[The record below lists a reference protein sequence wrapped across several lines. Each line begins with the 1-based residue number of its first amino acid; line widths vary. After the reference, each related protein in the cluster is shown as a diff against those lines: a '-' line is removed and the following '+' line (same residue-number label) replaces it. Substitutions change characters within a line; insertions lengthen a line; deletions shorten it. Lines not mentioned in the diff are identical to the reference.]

1 MTGPA
6 PRPLVLGVYRLLL
19 RAYPR
24 RFRSRHGE
32 AMVDV
37 FLAKH
42 EAVTRGAGLAR
53 RAGFWME
60 TLVDVARNAG
70 AERAASRRPVVD
82 APRRRP
88 SPLAALALDVGF
100 AVRRL
105 AREPGFSLVAIV
117 TLALGI
123 GANTAV
129 FSSVNGVLLRPLGF
143 ERPDQLV
150 QVWQS
155 DLSRGVLR
163 NPVPPGL
170 VLDWQARARGFEDL
184 AACLYTTANLTGG
197 RDPERI
203 PVAYVSAGFFTTL
216 GVLPVVGRGFV
227 AGDTRAGAARVAIV
241 SHAFWQRRMAGGE
254 NALGSAIHFSG
265 EPYTVIGIMPDGFEH
280 LSWRGAD
287 VWLPLALDEADR
299 SSGGLRV
306 VGRLRDGVA
315 LSAARAD
322 LAALQAE
329 LAGAATDR
337 DNIQPDVFLVPLQE
351 DIVRGTTEALVLVQ
365 VAALFVLLIMC
376 ANLASVLL
384 ARGSAREK
392 ELAIRAAMGA
402 GRRRLARQLLTES
415 AVLAVAGGVPGLL
428 VAWLGVRA
436 LVAALPPDMPRLDA
450 IGIDWHVLAAALGL
464 SVVTGL
470 LFGVVPA
477 LRAARGDLEETLRAG
492 GRGAV
497 AARPRALGVFVVTE
511 VALALV
517 LLAGAG
523 LMTRTFAA
531 LSRVDPG
538 FDMRGALAVEV
549 SLPLSRYEAREAQ
562 ARFFA
567 ELEDRLTAVAG
578 VGAVAEVNTLPLSQ
592 SWGSVPLDVGRGEP
606 ARALFY
612 QVSPAY
618 FDTMGIALRGGRGFT
633 DRDGPGS
640 APVAVV
646 SEALARRLWPDAGA
660 VGQRVRLPWED
671 DRREVVGVVS
681 DVRHTAIADPP
692 EAGVYVPAAQAP
704 FSRGVLVVRA
714 DLPAD
719 ALAARIRDV
728 VRDLDP
734 NVPLFN
740 VRTLEQLQ
748 AEAVSPARL
757 VAGMTGAFSLLAL
770 ALGAVGLYGVIAYAT
785 TRRTR
790 EMGIRMALGARRADV
805 IRLFIGQGLTL
816 LVIGLAL
823 GLVAALALAPL
834 MASLLFGVEPTDPP
848 TLAAVTLLLLL
859 VGVTASYLPAR
870 RATKIDPMVALRVE

>member
-1 MTGPA
+1 
-6 PRPLVLGVYRLLL
+6 
-19 RAYPR
+19 
-24 RFRSRHGE
+24 
-32 AMVDV
+32 MVDV
-37 FLAKH
+37 FLAKR

-53 RAGFWME
+53 RASFWME
-60 TLVDVARNAG
+60 TLADVARNAG
-70 AERAASRRPVVD
+70 AERAAIRKPVVD

-88 SPLAALALDVGF
+88 APVATLAQDVRF

-129 FSSVNGVLLRPLGF
+129 FSSVNGVLLRPLPF
-143 ERPDQLV
+143 AEPDRLV

-155 DLSRGVLR
+155 DRSRGVLR
-163 NPVPPGL
+163 SPPPQGL
-170 VLDWQARARGFEDL
+170 FLDWQARARGFDQL
-184 AACLYTTANLTGG
+184 AAYLYTTANLTGG
-197 RDPERI
+197 HDPERI
-203 PVAYVSAGFFTTL
+203 PVAYVSAGFFATL
-216 GVLPVVGRGFV
+216 GVQPAVGRDFV
-227 AGDTRAGAARVAIV
+227 AGDARQGAARVAIV
-241 SHAFWQRRMAGGE
+241 SHAFWQRRMAGSAS
-254 NALGSAIHFSG
+254 ALGRAIHFSG
-265 EPYTVIGIMPDGFEH
+265 EPYTVVGIMPDGFEH

-287 VWLPLALDEADR
+287 VWLPLALDAADR

-306 VGRLRDGVA
+306 VGRLRDGVS
-315 LSAARAD
+315 LTAAQAD

-329 LAGAATDR
+329 LAATAADR
-337 DNIQPDVFLVPLQE
+337 DNIQPDVFLAPLQE

-365 VAALFVLLIMC
+365 VAALFVLLVMC

-384 ARGSAREK
+384 ARASAREK
-392 ELAIRAAMGA
+392 EMAIRAAMGA

-415 AVLAVAGGVPGLL
+415 AVLAVAGGLPGLL

-436 LVAALPPDMPRLDA
+436 LVAALPPDMPRLGA
-450 IGIDWHVLAAALGL
+450 IGIDGYVLTAAMGL

-492 GRGAV
+492 GRDGF
-497 AARPRALGVFVVTE
+497 AARPRALGFFVVAE
-511 VALALV
+511 VALAL
-517 LLAGAG
+517 LLLTGAG
-523 LMTRTFAA
+523 LMTRSFVA
-531 LSRVDPG
+531 LNHVDPG
-538 FDMRGALAVEV
+538 FDTRGALAVEV
-549 SLPLSRYEAREAQ
+549 SLPLAKYEARDAQ

-567 ELEDRLTAVAG
+567 ELEARLSAVPG
-578 VGAVAEVNTLPLSQ
+578 VGAVGAVNTLPLSQ
-592 SWGSVPLDVGRGEP
+592 SWGSVPLDVGREEP
-606 ARALFY
+606 ARTLFY
-612 QVSPAY
+612 QVNAAY
-618 FDTMGIALRGGRGFT
+618 FGAMGIALRGGRSFT

-640 APVAVV
+640 APVAMV
-646 SEALARRLWPDAGA
+646 SQTLARRVWPEAGA

-671 DRREVVGVVS
+671 GWREVVGVVS

-692 EAGVYVPAAQAP
+692 EAGVYVPAAQSP

-714 DLPAD
+714 TLPPD
-719 ALAARIRDV
+719 ALASRIRDE
-728 VRDLDP
+728 VRALDS
-734 NVPLFN
+734 NLPLFN
-740 VRTLEQLQ
+740 VRTLAELQ
-748 AEAVSPARL
+748 AEAVAPARL

-790 EMGIRMALGARRADV
+790 EVGIRMALGARRADV
-805 IRLFIGQGLTL
+805 VRLFVAHGLKL

-823 GLVAALALAPL
+823 GLAASLALAPL
-834 MASLLFGVEPTDPP
+834 MASLLFGVEPTDVA

-870 RATKIDPMVALRVE
+870 RATRVDPMVALRIE